1 MNLFANWKPSNYIL
15 AGVGLKAVNVAAGQ
29 PGENKEAIQRT
40 INDITIP
47 IFIDESQRRKIL
59 TMKTKCKSNWLSNGF
74 DRMVYELLFSAL
86 EELKIFNDTDH
97 VINGEYL
104 YILDKTRVKKE
115 IIHNLKITDF
125 AKGLE
130 CYSINE
136 KELYNFLLHY
146 KNKAIANRNA
156 KAKTSKIKN
165 KSNVKSKTAK
175 SKLKLQL

>member
-1 MNLFANWKPSNYIL
+1 MGFFENWKPSNYL
-15 AGVGLKAVNVAAGQ
+15 VAGLGLKAVNVAAGQ
-29 PGENKEAIQRT
+29 PGENKEAIKRT

-47 IFIDESQRRKIL
+47 IFIDEAQRRKIL
-59 TMKTKCKSNWLSNGF
+59 TMKTKCKSNWLGNGF

-86 EELKIFNDTDH
+86 EELKIFNDTGH

-115 IIHNLKITDF
+115 IIHNLKNTDF
-125 AKGLE
+125 SKDLE
-130 CYSINE
+130 CYTVNE
-136 KELYNFLLHY
+136 KELYNFLVHY

-156 KAKTSKIKN
+156 KVKTSKNKN
-165 KSNVKSKTAK
+165 NVKSKTAK